1 MTCDWYGIPS
11 DTWIGPQESSGH
23 CAFFQGGRERRLL
36 GSPASRHPDM
46 GAQKPKA
53 RKLSRRQATSALD
66 SATATATS
74 AQDSHMREP
83 SVHQAKTEDKKA
95 SALAERASWPTRKW
109 RGRKFADYDEALKG
123 MYVPTPPESAYY
135 IMRDTLPFSAWRLR
149 NSAQPAD

>member
-23 CAFFQGGRERRLL
+23 YAFFQAGRERRLL
-36 GSPASRHPDM
+36 GNPASRHPDM

-53 RKLSRRQATSALD
+53 RKRSRRQATSA
-66 SATATATS
+66 
-74 AQDSHMREP
+74 QDSDMREP
-83 SVHQAKTEDKKA
+83 SVHQATTEDKKA

-123 MYVPTPPESAYY
+123 TYVPTPPESAYHV
-135 IMRDTLPFSAWRLR
+135 MRDTLPFSAWRLR